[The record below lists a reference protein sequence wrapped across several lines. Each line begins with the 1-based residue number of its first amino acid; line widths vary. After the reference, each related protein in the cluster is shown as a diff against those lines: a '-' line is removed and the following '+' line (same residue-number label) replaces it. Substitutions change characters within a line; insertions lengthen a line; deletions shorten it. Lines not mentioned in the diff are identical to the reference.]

1 MCVHE
6 CGRNEQ
12 MHGRSFG
19 EQTTVT
25 FEYVITNASHFAP
38 FTHFEIDL
46 KKCHR
51 FYSPKCLCWC
61 HFPSRSSAR
70 RSWDLHRCVLLV
82 VELDEWDASVE
93 MMDTAI
99 DLENR
104 PTWSQTAGGKTDTK
118 SVDAQSENARQ
129 NLKIQIKISNL
140 STKNFWP
147 NGDMQVSCTEC
158 WLVWQRFVRFVC
170 RHFSFHAQIVHRLKF
185 AVKIFVAHDRF
196 GWSKMP

>member
-1 MCVHE
+1 MRAKWANAWAQLWWTNNRYVWMWL
-6 CGRNEQ
+6 Q
-12 MHGRSFG
+12 MHR
-19 EQTTVT
+19 
-25 FEYVITNASHFAP
+25 
-38 FTHFEIDL
+38 EIDL

-104 PTWSQTAGGKTDTK
+104 PTWSQTAGEKLTQNPWMHSRKMRGKIEKFKLK
-118 SVDAQSENARQ
+118 SRIYQ
-129 NLKIQIKISNL
+129 LKTSGQMAICKCHAL
-140 STKNFWP
+140 NFGLFD
-147 NGDMQVSCTEC
+147 NDFFDS
-158 WLVWQRFVRFVC
+158 FVVTFLFTHKLYTV
-170 RHFSFHAQIVHRLKF
+170 
-185 AVKIFVAHDRF
+185 
-196 GWSKMP
+196 